1 MPPVTTP
8 EAVRLAVDI
17 GGTFTD
23 VVLETAD
30 SRFSAKVLTTKSAPE
45 DGVLDGMMRALKLAA
60 MEPGQVG
67 LIVHGT
73 TLATNAI
80 IERKG
85 ARTALVTTKGFRD
98 SIEMAQENRFEQYD
112 IFIEKPEPLVPRT
125 LRFTVPERVDAKG
138 GVRLALDEAAV
149 ATLAATLKK
158 EGVEAVAVGFLHS
171 YANPAHERRAAKIL
185 AAALPGVRISLSCE
199 VCPEVREYERF
210 STTCAN
216 AYVQPL
222 MARYLESLRSRI
234 AAAGFACP
242 VLLMTSGGGL
252 TTLETAVRF
261 PIRLVESGPAG
272 GVILSTWIAERFGI
286 DRILSFDMGGT
297 TAKICIIDDGKPMAS
312 RSFEVDRRYRFMKG
326 SGLPVR
332 IPVIEM
338 VEIGA
343 GGGSLAGVDEMK
355 RITVGP
361 ESAGSDPGPA
371 CYRQGG
377 TKPAVTDANVV
388 LGRID
393 PDRFAGGSIM
403 LDAALSRAAVDTHVG
418 GPLELDTTLA
428 AFGISEVVEE
438 NMANAARVH
447 AVERGAELE
456 GRTLIAF
463 GGGAPLHAARLAE
476 KLGIADVLIP
486 ASAGVGSAVGFL
498 RAPIAFEVVRSRFVR
513 LGSFDAASVNAMFDE
528 MGREATGVVKLGA
541 PASAKIS
548 VSRSADMRYAG
559 QGHEILVELPD
570 GPFTAAS
577 VAELRKRFEAGY
589 RALFNRVVP
598 GVDVEVT
605 GWILRAEAPAPG
617 RAADQAERGA
627 PAPLM
632 SGPGGP
638 RSDESRNLF
647 DPMLRDFTSVPVHHR
662 STLKPGQTLQGPAVI
677 AEDETTT
684 IVTSAFVA
692 VLDPSGA
699 IRLTAKAAVL
709 QEAAQ

>member
-1 MPPVTTP
+1 
-8 EAVRLAVDI
+8 
-17 GGTFTD
+17 
-23 VVLETAD
+23 
-30 SRFSAKVLTTKSAPE
+30 
-45 DGVLDGMMRALKLAA
+45 
-60 MEPGQVG
+60 
-67 LIVHGT
+67 
-73 TLATNAI
+73 
-80 IERKG
+80 
-85 ARTALVTTKGFRD
+85 
-98 SIEMAQENRFEQYD
+98 
-112 IFIEKPEPLVPRT
+112 
-125 LRFTVPERVDAKG
+125 
-138 GVRLALDEAAV
+138 
-149 ATLAATLKK
+149 
-158 EGVEAVAVGFLHS
+158 
-171 YANPAHERRAAKIL
+171 
-185 AAALPGVRISLSCE
+185 
-199 VCPEVREYERF
+199 
-210 STTCAN
+210 
-216 AYVQPL
+216 
-222 MARYLESLRSRI
+222 MARYLENLRARI
-234 AAAGFACP
+234 AAAGFGGP

-286 DRILSFDMGGT
+286 ERILSFDMGGT

-377 TKPAVTDANVV
+377 TRPAVTDANVV

-393 PDRFAGGSIM
+393 PDRFAGGSIT
-403 LDAALSRAAVDTHVG
+403 LDAGLSRGAVDTHVG

-428 AFGISEVVEE
+428 AFGISEMVEE

-513 LGSFDAASVNAMFDE
+513 LGAFDAASINAMFGE
-528 MGREATGVVKLGA
+528 MEKEATDVVRLGA
-541 PASAKIS
+541 PPRPGSPSAAAPTCAMRDRVTRSWCNCPTDRSPPPPSPSCASASRRAIACCSIASCPGSMSRSPAGSCAPKFRPPVAQEIK
-548 VSRSADMRYAG
+548 RSADL
-559 QGHEILVELPD
+559 QV
-570 GPFTAAS
+570 
-577 VAELRKRFEAGY
+577 
-589 RALFNRVVP
+589 
-598 GVDVEVT
+598 
-605 GWILRAEAPAPG
+605 
-617 RAADQAERGA
+617 
-627 PAPLM
+627 
-632 SGPGGP
+632 
-638 RSDESRNLF
+638 RS
-647 DPMLRDFTSVPVHHR
+647 
-662 STLKPGQTLQGPAVI
+662 
-677 AEDETTT
+677 
-684 IVTSAFVA
+684 
-692 VLDPSGA
+692 
-699 IRLTAKAAVL
+699 
-709 QEAAQ
+709 